1 MLFTPMTIGN
11 LELKNRIVMSPMCM
25 YSCTS
30 EDGKVMNWHKT
41 HYSSRAV
48 GQVGLVIVEA
58 SAVTEQGRISPRD
71 LGIWNDEHI
80 AGLRELVGL
89 IHEHN
94 GKIGIQ
100 LAHAGRKSEVEGPII
115 APSAIAFNEKH
126 RTPLEMSIDQ
136 VEQTIQSFKDAA
148 VRASEAGFD
157 AIEIHAAHGYLIN
170 EFLSPLSNHRTDQY
184 GGDRD
189 RRYHFLERIITAI
202 RESWKGPLFT
212 RISAAEYHPEGNTL
226 DDITYYAERMKQQ
239 GVDLIDC
246 SSGGVVPAQVEV
258 FPGYQIQFAEHI
270 RKHVNIATGAV
281 GVITDALQAN
291 EILTHN
297 QADLIFLG
305 RELLRDPYW
314 ARRAAKQL
322 NHLIKAPEQYDRGW
336 IS

>member
-30 EDGKVMNWHKT
+30 EDGKVMNWHKM

-48 GQVGLVIVEA
+48 GQVGLIIVEA
-58 SAVTEQGRISPRD
+58 SAVTEQGRISPKD
-71 LGIWNDEHI
+71 LGIWSDDHI

-89 IHEHN
+89 THEHN

-115 APSAIAFNEKH
+115 APSAVAFNDKY
-126 RTPLEMSIDQ
+126 RTPLEMTIEQ
-136 VEQTIQSFKDAA
+136 VEETIQSFGDAA
-148 VRASEAGFD
+148 VRAYEAGFD
-157 AIEIHAAHGYLIN
+157 VIEIHAAHGYLIN
-170 EFLSPLSNHRTDQY
+170 EFLSPLSNHREDQY
-184 GGDRD
+184 GGDRE
-189 RRYHFLERIITAI
+189 RRYHFLERIINTI
-202 RESWKGPLFT
+202 RLSWKGPLFV

-226 DDITYYAERMKQQ
+226 DDITYYSERMKKQ

-246 SSGGVVPAQVEV
+246 SSGGVVPASLDV
-258 FPGYQIQFAEHI
+258 FPGYQVQYAEHI
-270 RKHVNIATGAV
+270 RKQVGIATGAV
-281 GVITDALQAN
+281 GIITDPDQAN
-291 EILTHN
+291 EILIHN

-322 NHLIKAPEQYDRGW
+322 NYSIIAPEQYDRGW